1 MKTIDLIN
9 KISTLLQEKGI
20 PFSIINSFI
29 NVLHPNPDKDSYTVS
44 EKEENGTFVMEMDC
58 MSYGT
63 KYDYVVRVEPNGKA
77 TISKERVTK
86 SNFETTSYEIEVL
99 TIEHTNDKSWNRESG
114 FIVTTDNRSTIVD
127 TNRKEFVDS
136 LTTKKSLYDDNGI
149 EHQTESTRSEF
160 PRREYKGNFV
170 FGVPRNNFRN
180 AERVY
185 TNLTRRE
192 GLDKAINYSQVKDML
207 GNIIRS
213 DESYYHLSNEHGLGK
228 MNFNLGTISKE
239 DYDTIPAT
247 YPQDELE
254 SRLANDYGITH
265 DALMEIYGESRGL
278 K

>member
-9 KISTLLQEKGI
+9 KISTLLQNNGI
-20 PFSIINSFI
+20 PFSIVNSFI
-29 NVLHPNPDKDSYTVS
+29 NVLHPNPDKDSYTVK
-44 EKEENGTFVMEMDC
+44 EKEENGTFIMEMDC
-58 MSYGT
+58 FSYGT
-63 KYDYVVRVEPNGKA
+63 KYDYVIRIEPSHKCS
-77 TISKERVTK
+77 ISKERATK

-99 TIEHTNDKSWNRESG
+99 TVEHSNRSWNNESG

-136 LTTKKSLYDDNGI
+136 LTTKKSLYDENGS

-185 TNLTRRE
+185 YNLTRRE

-207 GNIIRS
+207 GNVIRTG
-213 DESYYHLSNEHGLGK
+213 ESYYHLSNEHGLGK

-239 DYDTIPAT
+239 DYDTIPVT
-247 YPQDELE
+247 YSKDELE
-254 SRLANDYGITH
+254 SRIANDYGITH
-265 DALMEIYGESRGL
+265 DALMEIYGESKGL